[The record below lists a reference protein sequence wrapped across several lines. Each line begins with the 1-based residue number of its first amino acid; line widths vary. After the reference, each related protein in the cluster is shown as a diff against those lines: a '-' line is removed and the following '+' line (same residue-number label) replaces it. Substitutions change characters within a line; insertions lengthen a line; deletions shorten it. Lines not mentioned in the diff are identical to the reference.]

1 MNDRYVVDYQ
11 VGCVP
16 VVGITVDHM

>member
-1 MNDRYVVDYQ
+1 MNDRYVVGYQ

-16 VVGITVDHM
+16 MVGITVDHM

>member
-16 VVGITVDHM
+16 MVGYTVDHM